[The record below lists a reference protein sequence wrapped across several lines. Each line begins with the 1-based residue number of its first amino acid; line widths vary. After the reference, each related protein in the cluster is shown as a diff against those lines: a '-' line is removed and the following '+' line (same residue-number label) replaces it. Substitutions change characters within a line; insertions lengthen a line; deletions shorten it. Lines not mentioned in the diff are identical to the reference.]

1 MKRKNFWRLFGAT
14 LFMLGFFLL
23 GNGMQVSADDKI
35 PIDKDHFPDPG
46 FRAVIAS
53 QQYDWDRDGF
63 LNDQERGVYNVYCKN
78 YPNVKSLEGIEY
90 FPDVRGVWCEN
101 CNITGKL
108 SFKNNPEITGIWCSG
123 NPITEIDLSGNPKLE
138 WIYCFQ
144 CDLEALDLTYNPKMG
159 YLEISENPRLKSIDL
174 SVCPDLEHLIIFGC
188 PLESLDLS
196 NNTKISHLDAFQTGL
211 KYLDLGNNPNMKR
224 LDVWG
229 NPGLDVDVSGLPGLE
244 FYNCADNDLTHLDVS
259 HNPQLMALFCDW
271 NDIPKL
277 DLSHNPRLCDL
288 RCACNQLTSL
298 DISHNPLLYYF
309 QIFGNPISS
318 VNVNNNPRLRYIL
331 DQVEKG
337 NGSMVYDPNSMS
349 NDYLVDFGGDREYM
363 DELRYFIS
371 VKPET
376 KLIADKPNASADVYD
391 VYINVNDGF
400 SGDEDFVTRGEAI
413 QTLYEMAG
421 SPKVNG
427 KSRFTDVAGTFC
439 EKAVIWGEQN
449 NICYGYPNLCSD
461 TFCGDVVIAR
471 QDFAL
476 MVHHYAEDLV
486 WLSAFDYGRTD
497 DKADF
502 LDVDY
507 YAWGAVTYGIQWEI
521 LETKNNYIYPH
532 GRMTTAE
539 VEKGLKEF
547 LEHVEKSASVRVSTK
562 GGKGITGS
570 SVRGSVEKADG
581 PAAPTKLVVTPC
593 TKGKEDGIIR
603 NVTWEMEYSTYAD
616 FRDAKRCPDYSYVIT
631 NLPAGTYFLR
641 YAETNARKAGESCSV
656 TVKSA
661 QGKTLSVRHNVEF
674 DNNIAMHYVVPKSEL
689 AGYSNLRLVIDKET
703 YKKGMRIPY
712 VERYVL
718 ENPETLFIGDVEYWH
733 FTFPGIASSE
743 MGNRLYARVTF
754 EKGGSTYLSQ
764 EDAYSVKD
772 YAYDRLDNSTSDSYK
787 KILVDMLNY
796 GAASQIHF
804 NRDVVNLVNANLTN
818 AQKKYGTSLS
828 GFKVTSCENLI
839 PLASGGSASF
849 EKKNLQYEN
858 RVILLFRMDF
868 ASSQKMDDVKV
879 VFQYNNGKKETTLT
893 VPYAQFTKSEGKYVA
908 SCDCLTPAD
917 MGCMVNATI
926 YDGNKQISGTLQY
939 SIESY
944 VKTRLEESNSTTY
957 KDLMKKMILYGRAV
971 KAHFK

>member
-101 CNITGKL
+101 CNITGKV
-108 SFKNNPEITGIWCSG
+108 SFKKNPEITGIWCSG

-144 CDLEALDLTYNPKMG
+144 CDLETLDLSHNPKMG

-196 NNTKISHLDAFQTGL
+196 SNPKLSHLDAFKTGL
-211 KYLDLGNNPNMKR
+211 KHLDLGNNPNMKR

-229 NPGLDVDVSGLPGLE
+229 NPGLDVDVRGLSGLE
-244 FYNCADNDLTHLDVS
+244 FFNCADNDLTHLDVS

-271 NDIPKL
+271 NDISEL

-318 VNVNNNPRLRYIL
+318 VNINNNCRLRYIL

-349 NDYLVDFGGDREYM
+349 NDYLVDLGGDREYM

-371 VKPET
+371 VKPAT
-376 KLIADKPNASADVYD
+376 KLIADKPNEAADVYD
-391 VYINVNDGF
+391 VYINTNDGF
-400 SGDEDFVTRGEAI
+400 TGNEDFVTRGEAI
-413 QTLYEMAG
+413 QTMYELAG
-421 SPKVNG
+421 RPNVYG
-427 KSRFTDVAGTFC
+427 TSRFKDVAGTFY

-476 MVHHYAEDLV
+476 MVHHYAEGLV

-502 LDVDY
+502 FDVDY
-507 YAWGAVTYGIQWEI
+507 YAWGAVTYAIQWEI
-521 LETKNNYIYPH
+521 LETKNNYIFPH
-532 GRMTTAE
+532 GRLTTAE
-539 VEKGLKEF
+539 MEKGLKEF
-547 LEHVEKSASVRVSTK
+547 LDHVEKYAVIHVSTA
-562 GGKGITGS
+562 GGKGKTGS
-570 SVRGSVEKADG
+570 SVRIGETVTDLQIAKKGLSLQDTIAINYKLSKTALKGKYHDPYLVVIQGGSMTKLTEYDEDGDDLVFTYRVAPHQIGDVAVAVPHALCADG
-581 PAAPTKLVVTPC
+581 KDVMGV
-593 TKGKEDGIIR
+593 I
-603 NVTWEMEYSTYAD
+603 MEYSVAQYCYNMLSKDEYAGSQYAT
-616 FRDAKRCPDYSYVIT
+616 FRRLLVDILRYGDAAQLYVGYKPAELASRNLTSAQNAMGTDVSVAMNYNTVKEPNYKTINSSEAWATIEKATLYLEAAVNVQFKFRANGPYDLRVVIT
-631 NLPAGTYFLR
+631 DNAACTNVIGEYPA
-641 YAETNARKAGESCSV
+641 
-656 TVKSA
+656 SA
-661 QGKTLSVRHNVEF
+661 Q
-674 DNNIAMHYVVPKSEL
+674 
-689 AGYSNLRLVIDKET
+689 
-703 YKKGMRIPY
+703 
-712 VERYVL
+712 
-718 ENPETLFIGDVEYWH
+718 
-733 FTFPGIASSE
+733 
-743 MGNRLYARVTF
+743 
-754 EKGGSTYLSQ
+754 Q
-764 EDAYSVKD
+764 
-772 YAYDRLDNSTSDSYK
+772 
-787 KILVDMLNY
+787 
-796 GAASQIHF
+796 
-804 NRDVVNLVNANLTN
+804 
-818 AQKKYGTSLS
+818 
-828 GFKVTSCENLI
+828 
-839 PLASGGSASF
+839 
-849 EKKNLQYEN
+849 
-858 RVILLFRMDF
+858 
-868 ASSQKMDDVKV
+868 MDDGLYYVNV
-879 VFQYNNGKKETTLT
+879 DALNAGQMKK
-893 VPYAQFTKSEGKYVA
+893 
-908 SCDCLTPAD
+908 
-917 MGCMVNATI
+917 TI
-926 YDGNKQISGTLQY
+926 YATVMKGNKKVSNTYRY

-944 VKTRLEESNSTTY
+944 AASMKGKNANLDRLLDAMMRYGNSAAAY
-957 KDLMKKMILYGRAV
+957 AR
-971 KAHFK
+971 